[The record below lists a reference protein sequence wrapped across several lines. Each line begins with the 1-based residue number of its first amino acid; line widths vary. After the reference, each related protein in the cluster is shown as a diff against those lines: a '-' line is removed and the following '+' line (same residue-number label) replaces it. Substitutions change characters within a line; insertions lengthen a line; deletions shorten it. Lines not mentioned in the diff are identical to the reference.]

1 VLGGFKARLL
11 TCSGMTPPPPPPPL
25 PRQVGSGDIH
35 DVFAPGRLFFITR
48 KDREPTPSEVC
59 MGAYSKGGLAYAVF
73 AE

>member
-11 TCSGMTPPPPPPPL
+11 TCSGMTP